1 MANERNIR
9 MIPAADT
16 LRGIYRDCLIHANG
30 ETVATDWRPNT
41 IVRNCRVLLAGCL
54 RGDFPEIKL
63 ELSVG
68 RGRDDWDENEP
79 GKAAESVQGL
89 EQAHTP
95 ALGRESLQIDYL
107 DEGTQSDVPQPAL
120 QIIAT
125 LPPGYPPALPDLDS
139 YPLRE
144 FGVFGAVTQNAGT
157 ATEKTLRYMVNC
169 IRHPVIHKNAA
180 ATLIRE
186 VRIFL

>member
-89 EQAHTP
+89 EQ
-95 ALGRESLQIDYL
+95 
-107 DEGTQSDVPQPAL
+107 EGTQSDVPQPAL